1 LSHFLSEAAKSSIL
15 HKRHPDFGRKRPPF
29 SAKTRKSLCI
39 PTNRIFR
46 KNIFELVF
54 LKRPESGV
62 ASDEAMR
69 KAKKAAG
76 DPSNVDRRLL
86 LLYSLFLFPRHR
98 NRGYARRK
106 HHHQRK
112 EQNIALQAFQ
122 CTLQDL
128 YKNTGFSGNLKNFLI
143 FCIAGKESRK

>member
-69 KAKKAAG
+69 KAKKQPAILLMWIAG
-76 DPSNVDRRLL
+76 CCCCIHCFFFRGTETAVTPAESIIISAKSKTLLSRPSSV
-86 LLYSLFLFPRHR
+86 
-98 NRGYARRK
+98 
-106 HHHQRK
+106 
-112 EQNIALQAFQ
+112 
-122 CTLQDL
+122 L
-128 YKNTGFSGNLKNFLI
+128 YKTFTKTQVFPEISKI
-143 FCIAGKESRK
+143 F